1 MPFEKA
7 ILRRPGA
14 DAAKGLTTA
23 NLGAP
28 DFQRLVEQHSAYRQT
43 LEDLELEC
51 LVLDA
56 LPGSPDAWFVED
68 TAVLTKDLAVITRP
82 GAPSRRGE
90 TTSIAQVLAGMKPVA
105 RIEAPGTLDGGD
117 VLLAGGHCYVGL
129 SDRTNEAGAG
139 QLAAHF
145 RRVGIATNPVRVP
158 SGLHLKSGVNYL
170 RNGQMLMTREFATE
184 PAFAG
189 FDRLILATEENYA
202 ANTLWI
208 NGTLLVPAGYPRIT
222 ARLESLG
229 YPVITLDM
237 SETAKMDGGL
247 SCLSLRF

>member
-1 MPFEKA
+1 MEFEKA

-14 DAAKGLTTA
+14 DAAQGLTTA
-23 NLGAP
+23 SLGAP
-28 DFQRLVEQHSAYRQT
+28 DFERLVGQHSAYRET
-43 LEDLELEC
+43 LENQGLEC
-51 LVLDA
+51 VVLDP

-68 TAVLTKDLAVITRP
+68 TAVVTEELAVITRP

-90 TTSIAQVLAGMKPVA
+90 TASIATVLAGMKPVA

-117 VLLAGGHCYVGL
+117 VLIAGRHCYVGL
-129 SDRTNEAGAG
+129 SERTNEAGAG
-139 QLAAHF
+139 QLAAHL
-145 RRVGIATNPVRVP
+145 RRVGIETSPVRVP

-170 RNGQMLMTREFATE
+170 GSRRMLMTREFAAE

-189 FDRLILATEENYA
+189 FERLVLEAEENYA

-222 ARLESLG
+222 ARLEGLG
-229 YPVITLDM
+229 YPVVTLEM
-237 SETAKMDGGL
+237 SEAARMDGGL